1 MNSQIIDIW
10 KYFSLHK
17 VKYLTI
23 GGFAVNIYGYG
34 RNTGD
39 IDIFIEDSIENRIN
53 LRLALKKAGIGDF
66 ENLNTMQFIP
76 GWTDIT
82 LNFNLR
88 LDIMTSV
95 KGLENSSFEQ
105 LLEKAYITEINDIP
119 VYNNGWN
126 VFVTREGLINGKYDY
141 LFYEAKLNKIELP
154 SEGFVVSYLELDN
167 WMDVN
172 LENSKE
178 RG

>member
-1 MNSQIIDIW
+1 MNTQIIEIW

-39 IDIFIEDSIENRIN
+39 IDIFIEDSIENREN
-53 LRLALKKAGIGDF
+53 LRVALKELGIGDF
-66 ENLNTMQFIP
+66 KNINTMQFIP

-95 KGLENSSFEQ
+95 KGLEDNSFDL
-105 LLEKAYITEINDIP
+105 LLEKAYVVEINDIP
-119 VYNNGWN
+119 VYFLDYKNLIVAKKASNIPKDIIDIEELEKINNPN
-126 VFVTREGLINGKYDY
+126 NDI
-141 LFYEAKLNKIELP
+141 
-154 SEGFVVSYLELDN
+154 
-167 WMDVN
+167 
-172 LENSKE
+172 
-178 RG
+178 

>member
-1 MNSQIIDIW
+1 MNSQITEIW
-10 KYFSLHK
+10 KYFSLCK

-39 IDIFIEDSIENRIN
+39 IDIYIEDSLDNRKN
-53 LRLALKKAGIGDF
+53 LREALKQLGIGDF
-66 ENLNTMQFIP
+66 ENINTMQFIP

-105 LLEKAYITEINDIP
+105 LLEQAYIVEINETP
-119 VYNNGWN
+119 VYFLDYNN
-126 VFVTREGLINGKYDY
+126 LIK
-141 LFYEAKLNKIELP
+141 AKKAANRPKDILDIEELEKINYK
-154 SEGFVVSYLELDN
+154 SN
-167 WMDVN
+167 
-172 LENSKE
+172 
-178 RG
+178 

>member
-1 MNSQIIDIW
+1 MNSQIIEIW
-10 KYFSLHK
+10 KFFSLNN

-39 IDIFIEDSIENRIN
+39 IDIFIEDTIENREN
-53 LRLALKKAGIGDF
+53 LQKALKQAGIGNF
-66 ENLNTMQFIP
+66 ENIKTMQFVP

-95 KGLENSSFEQ
+95 KGLENEDFQE
-105 LLEKAYITEINDIP
+105 LLNKAYIAEISKISVYFLDYDNLIKAKKATNRPKDILDI
-119 VYNNGWN
+119 
-126 VFVTREGLINGKYDY
+126 EELEKINK
-141 LFYEAKLNKIELP
+141 
-154 SEGFVVSYLELDN
+154 
-167 WMDVN
+167 
-172 LENSKE
+172 NSNS
-178 RG
+178 

>member
-1 MNSQIIDIW
+1 MNSQIIDVW
-10 KYFSLHK
+10 KYFSLNK

-39 IDIFIEDSIENRIN
+39 IDIFIEDSIENRKN
-53 LRLALKKAGIGDF
+53 LRIALKKAGIGDF
-66 ENLNTMQFIP
+66 ENINTMQFIP

-95 KGLENSSFEQ
+95 KGLENSTFEE

-119 VYNNGWN
+119 VYFLDYEN
-126 VFVTREGLINGKYDY
+126 LIK
-141 LFYEAKLNKIELP
+141 AKKASNRPKDILDIEELEKINKKI
-154 SEGFVVSYLELDN
+154 
-167 WMDVN
+167 
-172 LENSKE
+172 
-178 RG
+178 

>member
-1 MNSQIIDIW
+1 MNSQILEIW
-10 KYFSLHK
+10 KYFSLNR

-39 IDIFIEDSIENRIN
+39 IDIFIEDSIENREN
-53 LRLALKKAGIGDF
+53 LREALKQAGIGDF

-76 GWTDIT
+76 GWTDIA

-95 KGLENSSFEQ
+95 KGLENKTFEE
-105 LLEKAYITEINDIP
+105 LLDKAYITEISEIKVYFIDYENLIIAKKAASRPKDLLDI
-119 VYNNGWN
+119 
-126 VFVTREGLINGKYDY
+126 EELEKI
-141 LFYEAKLNKIELP
+141 NKI
-154 SEGFVVSYLELDN
+154 
-167 WMDVN
+167 
-172 LENSKE
+172 
-178 RG
+178 

>member
-1 MNSQIIDIW
+1 MNSQIIDVW
-10 KYFSLHK
+10 KYLAVNK

-39 IDIFIEDSIENRIN
+39 IDIFIEDSIDNREN
-53 LRLALKKAGIGDF
+53 LRKALKQAGIGDF
-66 ENLNTMQFIP
+66 ENINTMQFIP

-95 KGLENSSFEQ
+95 KGLENTTFEQ
-105 LLEKAYITEINDIP
+105 LLEKAYITEISDIP
-119 VYNNGWN
+119 VYFIDYEN
-126 VFVTREGLINGKYDY
+126 LIIAKKASNRPKD
-141 LFYEAKLNKIELP
+141 LLDIEELEKLNNKKI
-154 SEGFVVSYLELDN
+154 N
-167 WMDVN
+167 
-172 LENSKE
+172 
-178 RG
+178 

>member
-1 MNSQIIDIW
+1 MNSQIIEIW
-10 KYFSLHK
+10 KYFSLCK

-39 IDIFIEDSIENRIN
+39 IDIFIEDSLDNRKN
-53 LRLALKKAGIGDF
+53 LREALKQLGIGDF
-66 ENLNTMQFIP
+66 ENINTMQFIP

-105 LLEKAYITEINDIP
+105 LLEQAYIVEINETP
-119 VYNNGWN
+119 VYFLDYNN
-126 VFVTREGLINGKYDY
+126 LIK
-141 LFYEAKLNKIELP
+141 AKKAANRPKDILDIEELEKINHK
-154 SEGFVVSYLELDN
+154 SN
-167 WMDVN
+167 
-172 LENSKE
+172 
-178 RG
+178 

>member
-1 MNSQIIDIW
+1 MNSQIIEIW
-10 KYFSLHK
+10 KYFSLYK

-39 IDIFIEDSIENRIN
+39 IDIFIEDSIENREN
-53 LRLALKKAGIGDF
+53 LRAALKKAGIGDF
-66 ENLNTMQFIP
+66 ENISTMQFIA

-95 KGLENSSFEQ
+95 KGLENSTFEQ
-105 LLEKAYITEINDIP
+105 LLDKAYITEINDVP
-119 VYNNGWN
+119 VYFLDYEN
-126 VFVTREGLINGKYDY
+126 LIK
-141 LFYEAKLNKIELP
+141 AKKAANRLKDILDIEELEKINKK
-154 SEGFVVSYLELDN
+154 S
-167 WMDVN
+167 
-172 LENSKE
+172 NS
-178 RG
+178 

>member
-1 MNSQIIDIW
+1 MNSQIIEIW
-10 KYFSLHK
+10 KYFSLNR

-39 IDIFIEDSIENRIN
+39 IDIFIEDSVENREN
-53 LRLALKKAGIGDF
+53 LRLALKQSGIGDF
-66 ENLNTMQFIP
+66 KNMSTMQFIP

-95 KGLENSSFEQ
+95 KGLENNTFEQ
-105 LLEKAYITEINDIP
+105 LLEKAYIIEISEIP
-119 VYNNGWN
+119 VYFIDYEN
-126 VFVTREGLINGKYDY
+126 LIIAKKAANRPKDI
-141 LFYEAKLNKIELP
+141 LDIEELEKLNKKN
-154 SEGFVVSYLELDN
+154 D
-167 WMDVN
+167 
-172 LENSKE
+172 
-178 RG
+178 